1 MNPLRSPWSSCTMGE
16 VKPQEEHTHTTVNP
30 KGRVIGGWQRQTVN
44 ENLISHFLYVFHL
57 FLVLCT
63 AKTLR
68 YLLGNFHNPKTDIN
82 NSGEIDKKDF
92 EIAIQVSLGGAES
105 FFFNFADE
113 KITEKWWRSF
123 VYARGWSGLKCAR
136 TRRRQQK
143 WNEFRKIFFC
153 SFFSLLFTFLTRMK
167 HHLYKLQTRTKK
179 KQPQKKKKK
188 AVVLRRRREK
198 FKRMLKLLTKNF
210 L

>member
-16 VKPQEEHTHTTVNP
+16 VKPQEERTHTTVNP

-105 FFFNFADE
+105 FFFQFCRWKDYGEMVAKFCVRSWLERIKVCEDAQ
-113 KITEKWWRSF
+113 KAAKVKWISQ
-123 VYARGWSGLKCAR
+123 
-136 TRRRQQK
+136 T
-143 WNEFRKIFFC
+143 FFL
-153 SFFSLLFTFLTRMK
+153 LLFLAPF
-167 HHLYKLQTRTKK
+167 HIPH
-179 KQPQKKKKK
+179 
-188 AVVLRRRREK
+188 
-198 FKRMLKLLTKNF
+198 KNEASP